1 MIRIHTDNFVPK
13 YVNGTWLW
21 NDQQEK
27 LKFDSHEAA
36 SKELS
41 KEEFVTIGGFKFLA
55 NINQLEEM
63 IFRQEF
69 QRSDT
74 THDYE
79 VILLQDIENLVLFLA
94 PPEILSKDFIYFLN
108 TKTVQRF
115 LKALI
120 IYFEYFLKLVE
131 FVLIRRDEISGEK
144 AQLQSE
150 ESTKIKRIYSQN
162 LSQYRLLLAREY
174 GEILLGNGEM
184 SKFYH
189 IKPIVNISQSIKDKW
204 FHESFLAFCTIC
216 VWIAMFRRDLELID
230 MEMNRL
236 FRSEHFSLVRSERY
250 QFSAIEASM
259 LYGKNYKRCNYRA
272 QNSPLIM
279 ELNNVEKQNVPL
291 LWLGERKYR
300 GTDLRI
306 LQIEL
311 EFIVPDSQLCLI
323 DVSHGILGHPK
334 KIYDTL
340 LNINW
345 EAVRFQNYS
354 ELYDPY
360 RIIRQPYLEIPK
372 LNAELIREQSEKY
385 ESYYQLKHNYE
396 GWDKKMLKKW
406 LNRDD
411 IIKYFKTE
419 GILTDVWSKS
429 QKEIK
434 DTSYG
439 PSVEE
444 IIKKFLAR
452 KEKLRKK

>member
-13 YVNGTWLW
+13 YVNGTWIW
-21 NDQQEK
+21 NEQEEK
-27 LKFDSHEAA
+27 LQFESHEETI
-36 SKELS
+36 KHLN
-41 KEEFVTIGGFKFLA
+41 KEEHVVIGGFKFLA

-79 VILLQDIENLVLFLA
+79 VILIQDIKNLVLFLA
-94 PPEILSKDFIYFLN
+94 PKEIVTKDIIYFLN
-108 TKTVQRF
+108 TKTIHRF

-131 FVLIRRDEISGEK
+131 FILIRRDEISGEK
-144 AQLQSE
+144 AQIQSG
-150 ESTKIKRIYSQN
+150 ESTEIKRIYSQH
-162 LSQYRLLLAREY
+162 LMQYRLLLAREY
-174 GEILLGNGEM
+174 SEILLGNGEM
-184 SKFYH
+184 KKFYH
-189 IKPIVNISQSIKDKW
+189 LKPIVNISQSIKDKF
-204 FHESFLAFCTIC
+204 FHESFLAFCTC
-216 VWIAMFRRDLELID
+216 FVWIAMHRRDLELID

-236 FRSEHFSLVRSERY
+236 FRSEHFSLRRAERY
-250 QFSAIEASM
+250 EFSKAEAGL

-279 ELNNVEKQNVPL
+279 ELNKVEKQNVPL

-311 EFIVPDSQLCLI
+311 EYIVPDSQLCLI
-323 DVSHGILGHPK
+323 DVSQGILGHPK
-334 KIYDTL
+334 KLYDTM

-345 EAVRFQNYS
+345 EAVRFENYS

-360 RIIRQPYLEIPK
+360 RIIRQPYLQIPK
-372 LNAELIREQSEKY
+372 LNAEDLRKTCEKY
-385 ESYYQLKHNYE
+385 ESYYQIKSSFE
-396 GWDKKMLKKW
+396 GWEAKMLKKW
-406 LNRDD
+406 LRREEV
-411 IIKYFKTE
+411 IKYFKTE
-419 GILTDVWSKS
+419 GIITDVWIKS
-429 QKEIK
+429 QKEIE

-439 PSVEE
+439 PSVDE
-444 IIKKFLAR
+444 IINKFIKR
-452 KEKLRKK
+452 KEKLRK